1 VSNLKMI
8 IDLPYNNFHYILK
21 EFGNT
26 EMALF
31 TSLVKHT
38 LSKFIKDHKRFI
50 ISIVIFFSILIAF
63 DYFLEKYT
71 GDIVG
76 PMLKEMVTSKSSGMY
91 HADFGNMGYILN
103 AGIFYVDDFSLTID
117 SATFRANQEGL
128 NPVNIIFSSKVPRLY
143 IQVTELWAIYLKRE
157 LHVKGIESNRPEI
170 HILKLR
176 DDTTAAK
183 KKIDINDPYELISD
197 YLTVFELNDF
207 IIKNGSFKFHTPN
220 GANHENYE
228 INDISINIKNFL
240 IDQKAS
246 KNKSKFFY
254 TDNVE
259 IEVRDQSV
267 YLADSLHK
275 ISFDRFL
282 ISTIDKSVEI
292 DNLII
297 EERPRVEEE
306 VSIKSHVNR
315 MFFAIPALRLNGINF
330 IKAYNDLTL
339 HVGKVYIERPT
350 MKFVTARKDKKNGE
364 KVNEDNKNQTFIIP
378 HLISIDTIELKDAKI
393 DLTLRNQH
401 GSSRGRIDQFSFFAK
416 KINLDSTALPG
427 HPFTITYEDIALD
440 IAGGKYDTHDKLHNL
455 EFDSMTLYSNPTNIE
470 LTNLNFIARNPKNKA
485 QTSNKLT
492 MESDASLKL
501 SFPKFQISDFDL
513 PALLNGDTLK
523 LSEILLDNPN
533 VFLCTKDKVKDENPK
548 PLNLS
553 RLTDPYSFIKKSL
566 KAVIIR
572 DVILRD
578 GQVKLVKCTN
588 RSNPTLTVN
597 SLNVRIANIAL
608 DSLIQNRKSVLGA
621 ENLYIGCNTLSYNFP
636 ENGNHLMARGVDFN
650 SNTGVFNTVELK
662 MSSKT
667 DPSSL
672 STPQIETQ
680 IHAIKLTGI
689 DLNKFFETSI
699 ASADN
704 FSIGS
709 VNLKLALHESG
720 ESKKKRETKGGN
732 GIVRKFELNKLLIHS
747 GKVDIKRNN
756 EALFFTDNFNI
767 ELEKVGFYPGQK
779 SSESIELN
787 RLDLNLDNYSIF
799 INKIN
804 HQLTADHLG
813 LHSNSKT
820 ATATNLRLTPLSKAS
835 GENIYDIHIPAI
847 RMSDIDIIQLLFDSS
862 YSCSSLLISEP
873 HIHLE
878 INKKDTVQKQINKTN
893 SNKKSLPHPL
903 RMIHAGEIKLVN
915 GDIKLQRNQK
925 DNTQIIEVQN
935 INFTL
940 DNVDVDSS
948 GLISS
953 EKLLYAKN
961 IDLQADYISFFQPD
975 KQQFM
980 NLNHLSFSTGNR
992 LLEGSGLYYSN
1003 NTGKPY
1009 KDRNKLKV
1017 DLDEFKVTNL
1027 DVLAIFNDNY
1037 IDLGD
1042 ITLTRPYLAL
1052 EQMKKDKKSGTDK
1065 KSIKYVYPLDSTL
1078 IRSVHI
1084 NSLVIN
1090 NGKTRLTT
1098 LDSTESKHK
1107 LYVGGINLL
1116 VNDLGMAPK
1125 KLHTISTNSFV
1136 KSFDLNIGKVRYD
1149 LPDNLNRIQ
1158 IGKISLN
1165 SQDTSLIISDFELIP
1180 KLGKYEFGP
1189 AKGFQSTWMRI
1200 KNKKITI
1207 NNLHIN
1213 KMLFENKLFAS
1224 SIIVDGLQMFM
1235 FRDKRVPFVEIYK
1248 PLPQERLHK
1257 MALGLK
1263 LDSLFLNDG
1272 NIVFQQFAEKSK
1284 VPGEVYI
1291 TGLNAR
1297 IFNITNDSATLLKKP
1312 KMFLEARG
1320 AFADKGDINLQVVFD
1335 LVDTNRVF
1343 YMGAVVAN
1351 LDLTEF
1357 NRMLVPT
1364 VFVKIKSGYDKN
1376 LILTAKA
1383 NNEYSYGEMKFYY
1396 DDLKIALLNKETE
1409 TPKGVGNA
1417 LGSFFANSF
1426 FIKTNNPNL
1435 ISVRKGEIFFERYK
1449 YKSIF
1454 NYWVK
1459 IFLSGVVTSIGAKS
1473 NKKQIKKLQDAQMK
1487 KYAPITTPD

>member
-1 VSNLKMI
+1 
-8 IDLPYNNFHYILK
+8 
-21 EFGNT
+21 
-26 EMALF
+26 MALF

-38 LSKFIKDHKRFI
+38 LSKFIKDHKRLL
-50 ISIVIFFSILIAF
+50 ISIVVFFSVLIAL
-63 DYFLEKYT
+63 DYFFEKYT

-76 PMLKEMVTSKSSGMY
+76 PMLKELVTSKSEGLY

-103 AGIFYVDDFSLTID
+103 AGVFYVDDFSLTID
-117 SATFRANQEGL
+117 SATFRANQEGSK
-128 NPVNIIFSSKVPRLY
+128 PVNIIFSSKVPRLY

-207 IIKNGSFKFHTPN
+207 IIKNGSFYFHAPN
-220 GANHENYE
+220 GADHENYE
-228 INDISINIKNFL
+228 INDVSINIKNFL
-240 IDQKAS
+240 LDQDAS
-246 KNKSKFFY
+246 QNRNKFFY

-259 IEVRDQSV
+259 IELRDQSV

-275 ISFDRFL
+275 ISFDRL
-282 ISTIDKSVEI
+282 LVSTMTKSLEI

-297 EERPRVEEE
+297 EERPRIEEDIPIQ
-306 VSIKSHVNR
+306 SQGNR
-315 MFFAIPALRLNGINF
+315 MFFTIPALRISGIDF
-330 IKAYNDLTL
+330 IKAYNEMAL

-350 MKFVTARKDKKNGE
+350 MKLVTARKDKKNRD
-364 KVNEDNKNQTFIIP
+364 KIKEDNKGQTFIVP
-378 HLISIDTIELKDAKI
+378 HLISIDTFELKDAKV

-401 GSSRGRIDQFSFFAK
+401 GSSRGKIDHFTFFAK

-427 HPFTITYEDIALD
+427 HPFTINYEDMAID
-440 IAGGKYDTHDKLHNL
+440 ITGGKYESKLLNL
-455 EFDSMTLYSNPTNIE
+455 EIDSITAYSNPTNIK
-470 LTNLNFIARNPKNKA
+470 LSNINFIARNSNNKD
-485 QTSNKLT
+485 QTPGKPTN
-492 MESDASLKL
+492 ESDTSLKL
-501 SFPKFQISDFDL
+501 NFPIIQISDFNL

-523 LSEILLDNPN
+523 LSGILLDNPN
-533 VFLCTKDKVKDENPK
+533 VFLCTKDKAKEENTK

-553 RLTDPYSFIKKSL
+553 RLTDPYSFIKQSL
-566 KAVIIR
+566 KAVIIH
-572 DVILRD
+572 DVILMD
-578 GQVKLVKCTN
+578 GLVKFVRCTN
-588 RSNPTLTVN
+588 KSNPTLTIN

-608 DSLIQNRKSVLGA
+608 DSLTKNRKSVFGA
-621 ENLYIGCNTLSYNFP
+621 DNLFIGCNTLDYNFP
-636 ENGNHLMARGVDFN
+636 GNDNHLIARGVDFN
-650 SNTGVFNTVELK
+650 SNSGVFNTAELK
-662 MSSKT
+662 IFSKT
-667 DPSSL
+667 YSSSI
-672 STPQIETQ
+672 STPQTEAQ

-689 DLNKFFETSI
+689 DLNKFFETSV
-699 ASADN
+699 ASADI
-704 FSIGS
+704 FSVGS
-709 VNLKLALHESG
+709 VDLKLALKESG
-720 ESKKKRETKGGN
+720 TSKKKTKRDN
-732 GIVRKFELNKLLIHS
+732 GIVKKIELNKLLIHS
-747 GKVDIKRNN
+747 GKADIKRNDKG
-756 EALFFTDNFNI
+756 LFFTDNFNM
-767 ELEKVGFYPGQK
+767 ELDKIAFHPGK
-779 SSESIELN
+779 KGSESIELN

-799 INKIN
+799 LNKIN

-813 LHSNSKT
+813 LHSSSNT
-820 ATATNLRLTPLSKAS
+820 AIITNLQLTPLSKIS
-835 GENIYDIHIPAI
+835 GKNIYDVHIPAI
-847 RMSDIDIIQLLFDSS
+847 RMSDIDIVQLLFDST
-862 YSCSSLLISEP
+862 YSCSSLLVSEP

-878 INKKDTVQKQINKTN
+878 INKKETVQKHVDKTG

-953 EKLLYAKN
+953 GKLLYAQN
-961 IDLQADYISFFQPD
+961 VDLQADYISLYQPY

-980 NLNHLSFSTGNR
+980 NLNHLSFSTSNS

-1003 NTGKPY
+1003 NTGKPE
-1009 KDRNKLKV
+1009 KDRDKLKV
-1017 DLDEFKVTNL
+1017 DIDEFKVTNL
-1027 DVLAIFNDNY
+1027 DVLAIFNDKY

-1052 EQMKKDKKSGTDK
+1052 EQIKKDKKSGTDK
-1065 KSIKYVYPLDSTL
+1065 KSAGYVYPLDSTL

-1084 NSLVIN
+1084 NSLAIN
-1090 NGKTRLTT
+1090 GGKTRLITM
-1098 LDSTESKHK
+1098 DSAESNHE
-1107 LYVGGINLL
+1107 LYIGGINIL
-1116 VNDLGMAPK
+1116 VNDIGMAPR

-1136 KSFDLNIGKVRYD
+1136 KSFNLEIGNVRYD

-1158 IGKISLN
+1158 IGGISLN
-1165 SQDTSLIISDFELIP
+1165 SQDTSLIISDFEFIP
-1180 KLGKYEFGP
+1180 KIGKYEFGP

-1200 KNKKITI
+1200 KNKRIKI

-1224 SIIVDGLQMFM
+1224 SIIVDDLQMFM

-1248 PLPQERLHK
+1248 PLPQERLQK

-1435 ISVRKGEIFFERYK
+1435 LSVRKGEIFFERYK

-1487 KYAPITTPD
+1487 KYDPITTPD